1 MGRHDRHV
9 DRLARAEREDGAAGQ
24 QVVAPGQLSAA
35 AGVVGLVHRVGREG
49 RIAGGELG
57 HHLGPAHL
65 EQHVMLGVEVVG
77 RDAEGRADE
86 DVGLRLE
93 HGAGARLDLRGQ
105 LGQQIG
111 QQRGVGGV
119 ALDVLEHR
127 PAGAALDPADGLAD
141 RQAGGGG
148 LAVDTQRLVGGVV
161 LDRRGGERLG
171 QLGQRLALQQ
181 RVLVQGVGEE
191 MRNLG
196 VCSGEGLAR
205 GGREHGHLRN
215 SARTS

>member
-1 MGRHDRHV
+1 M
-9 DRLARAEREDGAAGQ
+9 GQ
-24 QVVAPGQLSAA
+24 QVVAPGQLAAA
-35 AGVVGLVHRVGREG
+35 AGVVGLVHGVGREG
-49 RIAGGELG
+49 GVAGGELG

-65 EQHVMLGVEVVG
+65 QQHVVLGVEVVG
-77 RDAEGRADE
+77 GDAEGRADK

-119 ALDVLEHR
+119 ALHVLEHR

-148 LAVDTQRLVGGVV
+148 LAVDAQRLVGGVV
-161 LDRRGGERLG
+161 LDRPGRQGF
-171 QLGQRLALQQ
+171 GQRRQRLTLQQ
-181 RVLVQGVGEE
+181 RVVVQGVSEDV
-191 MRNLG
+191 RNLG
-196 VCSGEGLAR
+196 VGGGEGLAR

-215 SARTS
+215 SALVSNLAS